1 MPLTSD
7 HRRAKTS
14 PRRAPVAAATSKN
27 TGRHRGPV
35 AHLVRRSCS
44 DGSNAIPMRF
54 LTLGRSLWVTGFVV
68 ASPHL
73 IARANADD
81 TKPAMFLTV
90 FGFIARGV
98 VDLRSWPPDFSNRVH
113 SRL

>member
-1 MPLTSD
+1 
-7 HRRAKTS
+7 
-14 PRRAPVAAATSKN
+14 
-27 TGRHRGPV
+27 
-35 AHLVRRSCS
+35 CS

-54 LTLGRSLWVTGFVV
+54 LTLGRSLWVTGLVV

-98 VDLRSWPPDFSNRVH
+98 LALRVWPPPFSNRVH
-113 SRL
+113 SRLRCSGVNSVIFIASSSGAMYAIISRY